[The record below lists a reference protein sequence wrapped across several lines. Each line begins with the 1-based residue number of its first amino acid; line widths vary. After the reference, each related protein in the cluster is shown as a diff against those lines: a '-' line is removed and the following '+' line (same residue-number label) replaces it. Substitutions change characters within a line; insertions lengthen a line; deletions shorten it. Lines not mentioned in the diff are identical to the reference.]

1 MEPTNKTAKTGNPV
15 KNAALHTKTDESGS
29 LIISLQ
35 GWLDSTTTGKVWKE
49 AIRAI
54 NKFKTSKVTV
64 DASELDYCDG
74 TGIGL
79 LFELRRIQQSRDG
92 RLDVYGLDE
101 KFQHLLSLFDPKEF
115 AGPVKPKPQK
125 ISLPVEV
132 GMAMAKVLKDIFN
145 LISYIGELFA
155 AVVYALIRPG
165 SVRWRDV
172 FLVAES
178 AGVNAFAIVALISFL
193 VGLIMSFQSAIPMK
207 QFGAEIY
214 VANLV
219 ALTMLRELSPLMTAI
234 IIAGRTG
241 SSFAAEIGTMK
252 VNEEIA
258 ALHTMG
264 LDPIRFL
271 VVTRVLA
278 TFVMTPLL
286 TVFSGLF
293 AIIGGSFVLISMGYP
308 IITYY
313 NQIVSAVT
321 YIDFL
326 GGLLKAFVFG
336 LAISAIGTFRGLQT
350 KTGAS
355 AVGESTTSA
364 VVSGIILII
373 LIDGVFSVIYYFLG
387 I

>member
-1 MEPTNKTAKTGNPV
+1 MKSAQKTVKTDNYARSV
-15 KNAALHTKTDESGS
+15 TLHTSTSESGS
-29 LIISLQ
+29 LVLRLQ
-35 GWLDSTTTGKVWKE
+35 GWLDSTTTSKVWKE
-49 AIRAI
+49 ATKAVD
-54 NKFKTSKVTV
+54 KFKTHQVTV
-64 DASELDYCDG
+64 DASGLEYCDG
-74 TGIGL
+74 TGVGL
-79 LFELRRIQQSRDG
+79 LFELRRIQISRGGTIDI
-92 RLDVYGLDE
+92 DGLDE
-101 KFQHLLSLFDPKEF
+101 KFQRLLSQFDPQEF
-115 AGPVKPKPQK
+115 AAPVKSKPQK
-125 ISLPVEV
+125 ISVPVEV
-132 GMAMAKVLKDIFN
+132 GMASTKVLKDFYD

-155 AVVYALIRPG
+155 ALVYALIRPG

-172 FLVAES
+172 FLVAET
-178 AGVNAFAIVALISFL
+178 AGVNAFAIVSLISFL
-193 VGLIMSFQSAIPMK
+193 VGLIMAFQSAIPMK

-214 VANLV
+214 VANLI

-258 ALHTMG
+258 ALQTMG
-264 LDPIRFL
+264 LDPVRFL

-293 AIIGGSFVLISMGYP
+293 ALLGGCLVILSMGFP
-308 IITYY
+308 FITYY
-313 NQIVSAVT
+313 NQVVSAVT

-336 LAISAIGTFRGLQT
+336 LTIAAIGTLRGLQT

-373 LIDGVFSVIYYFLG
+373 LIDGVFAVIFYFLG